1 MNKNVKIILGI
12 VIAVLLCGGLFFL
25 SSLAENK
32 NFKKINYN
40 KFKHVIFVSKEGKR
54 SFLNIFPGG
63 VTGVSVIKISFTILI
78 EYRFIS

>member
-12 VIAVLLCGGLFFL
+12 VLVVLLLGGLFFL

-40 KFKHVIFVSKEGKR
+40 E
-54 SFLNIFPGG
+54 
-63 VTGVSVIKISFTILI
+63 
-78 EYRFIS
+78 